1 MNDFDYDN
9 EIIEVSEEAKNMS
22 LEDLIKQEAEKPNEE
37 EIKQENKKPKKKKD
51 KKSLKDRFNEL
62 SKKQKITIIV
72 VSVIVLLIIIGLILF
87 FVLKDNNEEIK
98 EEPTIVI
105 EKDNYRYENGTL
117 VFLNKNEKEIGKYE
131 CTNKDVDKCYVTKID
146 LSSDTFDRV
155 ISVDKNNEEIVKTS
169 KIYNDKYVFVTDG
182 DIIYLYDISSKE
194 KELELQNIKE
204 YSTNRDIVVVE
215 NDKNLYGL
223 IEIKEDGYEYLIRPS
238 YDNLGIVNGEKELL
252 LAQDKD
258 KNYIIDVNGKTLS
271 KDIKVDVKSANENYI
286 VGENNGTYNLYNY
299 NSEELLSD
307 YDYIGLH
314 NEVIS
319 LVKSKRL
326 YLVNSNLSKLYE
338 DGIRLNSTDYN
349 KVYVYDNNKLT
360 ETKKSYEIEV
370 KDNIVNITIDKDVK
384 SINMLEGD
392 YSSKLSYMSYFDGK
406 LYFYGDEEKID
417 VIGTYTCN
425 NKNSLKTMEDGLN
438 NCHLYTNDTGISG
451 IYNNEYVII
460 YDNEKEN
467 GVYYL
472 YNLKEKKVKGTYS
485 EIKIINENEIN
496 SNVKPIYTSSSYIIA
511 KSATGSNK
519 GNYGILEINSNKVQG
534 KIGFKYQNI
543 EMINNYYLLYSVDNT
558 YSIYNKELSKKSNEF
573 SYIKMYDNYYV
584 GINNNKL
591 NVYSYTDTLGILD
604 MDLNVTNNEYTI
616 DFTNGFTITINNNKY
631 EFDKDGKKQEN
642 KVNNEGENNEE

>member
-9 EIIEVSEEAKNMS
+9 EIIEVSDETKNMS

-37 EIKQENKKPKKKKD
+37 EPKQENKKTKKKKG
-51 KKSLKDRFNEL
+51 KKSLKDKFSEL

-72 VSVIVLLIIIGLILF
+72 VSIIMLLIIIGFILF
-87 FVLKDNNEEIK
+87 LALKDNNEEIP

-117 VFLNKNEKEIGKYE
+117 VFLDKNEKEIGKYE

-146 LSSDTFDRV
+146 LSSDTFDRI
-155 ISVDKNNEEIVKTS
+155 ISVDKNNEEIIKTS
-169 KIYNDKYVFVTDG
+169 KIYNNKYVFVTDG
-182 DIIYLYDISSKE
+182 DIIYLYNISSKE
-194 KELELQNIKE
+194 KELELKSIKE

-238 YDNLGIVNGEKELL
+238 YDNLGIVNREKELL

-258 KNYIIDVNGKTLS
+258 KNYIIDINGKTLS

-286 VGENNGTYNLYNY
+286 VGANNGTYNLYDY

-349 KVYVYDNNKLT
+349 KIYVYDNNKLV

-370 KDNIVNITIDKDVK
+370 KDNTVNITIDKDVK
-384 SINMLEGD
+384 SINMLEGE

-417 VIGTYTCN
+417 VVGTYTCN
-425 NKNSLKTMEDGLN
+425 NKNNLKTVEDGLN
-438 NCHLYTNDTGISG
+438 NCYIYTNDSGISG

-460 YDNEKEN
+460 YDVGNNEI
-467 GVYYL
+467 VYYL

-558 YSIYNKELSKKSNEF
+558 YSIYNKELSKISNEF

-591 NVYSYTDTLGILD
+591 NVYSYTNTLGILD

-642 KVNNEGENNEE
+642 IVNNEGENNEE

>member
-1 MNDFDYDN
+1 MNDFNYDN
-9 EIIEVSEEAKNMS
+9 EIIEVSEETKNMS

-37 EIKQENKKPKKKKD
+37 EPKQENKKPKKKKG
-51 KKSLKDRFNEL
+51 KKSLKDKFNEL

-87 FVLKDNNEEIK
+87 FVLKDNNEEIP

-155 ISVDKNNEEIVKTS
+155 ISVDKNNEEIIKTS

-182 DIIYLYDISSKE
+182 DIVYLYNISSKE

-286 VGENNGTYNLYNY
+286 VGANNGTYNLYNY

-326 YLVNSNLSKLYE
+326 YLVNNDLSKLYE

-349 KVYVYDNNKLT
+349 KIYVYENNKLT

-370 KDNIVNITIDKDVK
+370 KDNIVNIIIDKDVK

-425 NKNSLKTMEDGLN
+425 NKNSLKTFEDGLN
-438 NCHLYTNDTGISG
+438 NCYLYTNDTGISG

-460 YDNEKEN
+460 YDVGNNEI
-467 GVYYL
+467 VYYL

-558 YSIYNKELSKKSNEF
+558 YSIYNKELSKISNEF

-591 NVYSYTDTLGILD
+591 NIYSYTNTLGILD

-616 DFTNGFTITINNNKY
+616 DFTNEFTITINNNKY
-631 EFDKDGKKQEN
+631 EFDKSGKKQEN